1 MAILRRFAIQSDEIL
16 VNDPPPRTMNKKY
29 ANCAPFAIV
38 VALSLICT
46 LAMATPCRAKSPN
59 VVLITIDTVRADHVG
74 CYGDRQAH
82 TPNLD
87 ALDRD
92 GVHFLTTV
100 ASVPLTLP
108 SHCSIL
114 TGTYPPL
121 HGVRDNL

>member
-1 MAILRRFAIQSDEIL
+1 MVIKTTLGLFARQGVAIARVQMSDSATTIA
-16 VNDPPPRTMNKKY
+16 KY

-108 SHCSIL
+108 SHCS
-114 TGTYPPL
+114 
-121 HGVRDNL
+121 